1 MAVVGTAEQTGDF
14 VQSPDPRKRGHRM
27 KNKWVK
33 LRAEDEMTVR
43 WKAIAEDRNQTLSA
57 FVVSAVEAAIVGK
70 IDQATLD
77 QHLRAIRADS
87 NAAYEAPTIE
97 EARRHIDM
105 MRKRIA
111 VLRGIER

>member
-1 MAVVGTAEQTGDF
+1 
-14 VQSPDPRKRGHRM
+14 M
-27 KNKWVK
+27 KDKWVK
-33 LRAEDEMTVR
+33 LRAEGAMAIR
-43 WKAIAEDRNQTLSA
+43 WKGIAEDRNQTLTA

-87 NAAYEAPTIE
+87 NAAYEATTIE
-97 EARRHIDM
+97 EARRHIDI